1 MPVFVSLVAKVL
13 EKGGYRKAMPRFVR
27 RLHCGEMRFARKL
40 HRGLKGFTLLELL
53 VVVALLGILAAVAIP
68 NIAKFQNEG
77 EQEAKDTEHA
87 NLQTA
92 VLALLMAAGEKQLD
106 SSYTAIDTE
115 EEVQGV
121 TAGTE
126 SLGPYLIGLPYPL
139 HQAYDINQD
148 GEVSVSSGGGGP
160 GGDGPSGGAIPI
172 PGGRLPIR
180 RL

>member
-13 EKGGYRKAMPRFVR
+13 EKRGYWKAMPRFVR

-40 HRGLKGFTLLELL
+40 HRGLKGFTLIELL
-53 VVVALLGILAAVAIP
+53 VVVALLGILAAIAIP

-92 VLALLMAAGEKQLD
+92 VLALLVAAEKDKLD
-106 SSYTAIDTE
+106 NNYTAVDTE
-115 EEVQGV
+115 TEVQGV

-126 SLGPYLIGLPYPL
+126 SLDNYLIGLPYPL
-139 HQAYDINQD
+139 HQAYDIDQN
-148 GEVSVSSGGGGP
+148 GEVSVSSGGG
-160 GGDGPSGGAIPI
+160 GPSGGAIPI